1 MSDIMHPIS
10 IEALLNWIF
19 SEYQQDG
26 TIFGI
31 RKFYHADP
39 TKRFRYLEKN
49 GNPLWSSSRSSYTIS
64 TKYYCGLF
72 NRFSFLK
79 LRQSDTGWRRFTCE

>member
-1 MSDIMHPIS
+1 MHPIS

-31 RKFYHADP
+31 RKFYHG
-39 TKRFRYLEKN
+39 YKN
-49 GNPLWSSSRSSYTIS
+49 DSVI
-64 TKYYCGLF
+64 
-72 NRFSFLK
+72 
-79 LRQSDTGWRRFTCE
+79 WRKMETLVVQQQVLIHN

>member
-26 TIFGI
+26 TILAFVNFI
-31 RKFYHADP
+31 MRILQNDFVIWRKMETLVVQQQVLIH
-39 TKRFRYLEKN
+39 N
-49 GNPLWSSSRSSYTIS
+49 
-64 TKYYCGLF
+64 
-72 NRFSFLK
+72 
-79 LRQSDTGWRRFTCE
+79 

>member
-49 GNPLWSSSRSSYTIS
+49 GNPCGPAAGPHTQLAQNIIAVYLTGSR
-64 TKYYCGLF
+64 F
-72 NRFSFLK
+72 
-79 LRQSDTGWRRFTCE
+79 

>member
-39 TKRFRYLEKN
+39 TKTIPLFGEKWK
-49 GNPLWSSSRSSYTIS
+49 PLVVQQQVLIH
-64 TKYYCGLF
+64 
-72 NRFSFLK
+72 N
-79 LRQSDTGWRRFTCE
+79 